1 MPRND
6 KNQAFF
12 GDEIVENHAF
22 CCAKNVE
29 NHAIFVEGFW
39 PDFYARGRFMKYSM
53 SVVLFRLNLSW
64 SVTYITK
71 GSNPKR
77 KCHKLWKKSII
88 FLTPPP

>member
-12 GDEIVENHAF
+12 
-22 CCAKNVE
+22 CAENVE

-53 SVVLFRLNLSW
+53 SVLEN
-64 SVTYITK
+64 
-71 GSNPKR
+71 N
-77 KCHKLWKKSII
+77 
-88 FLTPPP
+88 

>member
-12 GDEIVENHAF
+12 CAENVENHAF

-53 SVVLFRLNLSW
+53 SGCSQMEIGMM
-64 SVTYITK
+64 S
-71 GSNPKR
+71 G
-77 KCHKLWKKSII
+77 
-88 FLTPPP
+88 

>member
-12 GDEIVENHAF
+12 CAENVENHAF
-22 CCAKNVE
+22 YCAKNVE

-53 SVVLFRLNLSW
+53 SAW
-64 SVTYITK
+64 GT
-71 GSNPKR
+71 
-77 KCHKLWKKSII
+77 
-88 FLTPPP
+88 FLGGFAF

>member
-12 GDEIVENHAF
+12 CAENVENHAF

-53 SVVLFRLNLSW
+53 SGWASIYTGFQKSEKWVPFG
-64 SVTYITK
+64 IT
-71 GSNPKR
+71 
-77 KCHKLWKKSII
+77 L
-88 FLTPPP
+88 